1 MVKVLALWVKYI
13 RWYSLSETAQF
24 LCGKS
29 ANEPLHPLLNFALW
43 NPLRPKSWSVSNS
56 LGQLC
61 HALSTFRTAILV
73 ARSETELLM
82 LMRQILWIK
91 IPLFQCI
98 NLFTDLL
105 FSLMSLEA
113 ANKTIDWNHSH
124 RKSISWL
131 ACVVF
136 TAQGI
141 WVFAF
146 WPRENWGEGKY
157 IGGRG
162 GREGKEPGSSQ
173 LPSFFSVSPPAHLNA
188 GELATLTM
196 NPLLI
201 VFNIVLQ
208 ISLEDATRRR
218 MGLRISNMMT

>member
-1 MVKVLALWVKYI
+1 MKPASSKILIGLK
-13 RWYSLSETAQF
+13 F
-24 LCGKS
+24 LGPVVPCPF
-29 ANEPLHPLLNFALW
+29 NIQNCYTL
-43 NPLRPKSWSVSNS
+43 
-56 LGQLC
+56 
-61 HALSTFRTAILV
+61 

-82 LMRQILWIK
+82 FMRQILWIK

-162 GREGKEPGSSQ
+162 GKGGQGTRFFPTP
-173 LPSFFSVSPPAHLNA
+173 LLFFSLSSCAPKC
-188 GELATLTM
+188 
-196 NPLLI
+196 
-201 VFNIVLQ
+201 
-208 ISLEDATRRR
+208 RRACY
-218 MGLRISNMMT
+218 SHYESFANCF

>member
-13 RWYSLSETAQF
+13 RWHSLSETAQF

-29 ANEPLHPLLNFALW
+29 ANEPLHPLLNFALR

-105 FSLMSLEA
+105 FYFFFMSLEA

-162 GREGKEPGSSQ
+162 EGRARNQ
-173 LPSFFSVSPPAHLNA
+173 VLPNSPPFLQS
-188 GELATLTM
+188 
-196 NPLLI
+196 LL
-201 VFNIVLQ
+201 
-208 ISLEDATRRR
+208 
-218 MGLRISNMMT
+218 LRT